1 MKQIDLKPE
10 EVHRTEDWRQHVK
23 GIVIGV
29 VPLVGIILH
38 PDPVIPAG
46 YAVFFAVYGWAIGYF
61 SFLPLSRLQRAI
73 AARLGLGSQKD

>member
-10 EVHRTEDWRQHVK
+10 EVHRTEDWRQHIK
-23 GIVIGV
+23 GIVVGLIGLLVVIFAREPV
-29 VPLVGIILH
+29 VPV
-38 PDPVIPAG
+38 G
-46 YAVFFAVYGWAIGYF
+46 YAIFFAVYGWGIGYF